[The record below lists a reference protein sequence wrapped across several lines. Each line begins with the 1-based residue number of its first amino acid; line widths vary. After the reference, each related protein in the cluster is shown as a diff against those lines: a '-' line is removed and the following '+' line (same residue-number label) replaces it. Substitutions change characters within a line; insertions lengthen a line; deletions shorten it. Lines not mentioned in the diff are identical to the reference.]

1 MNHGNF
7 YAYYGHLKSTL
18 KIGEK
23 VSKGKSI
30 GTIRDAYDDENA
42 LDRGN
47 NHLHISISTGAAW
60 VQQGWGYQKTQS
72 GLKQFVD
79 PKSYIGL

>member
-1 MNHGNF
+1 MNHGGF

-18 KIGEK
+18 KIGDK

-30 GTIRDAYDDENA
+30 GTIRDAYDSDDA

-47 NHLHISISTGAAW
+47 NHLHISISTGTAW
-60 VQQGWGYQKTQS
+60 ERSGWGYQLTQE
-72 GLKQFVD
+72 GLKQFAD
-79 PKSYIGL
+79 PKSYVGL